1 VVYQS
6 PSGALFGLRPVGGQ
20 PFDSE
25 HTGLDHVSFMVDSR
39 DALVGARQSLD
50 EAAIAHGEVIDLAD
64 AGIAILSF
72 SDPDGIHLE
81 LTAPLG

>member
-1 VVYQS
+1 V
-6 PSGALFGLRPVGGQ
+6 
-20 PFDSE
+20 E
-25 HTGLDHVSFMVDSR
+25 SR

-81 LTAPLG
+81 FTAPLG